1 MFFTPLCSLGSQCG
15 GANLCVEKCV
25 FQMFLGI
32 QETTNAAFP
41 HQTKVPV
48 DVDISHDSETP
59 AAHYS
64 NSVDG

>member
-1 MFFTPLCSLGSQCG
+1 
-15 GANLCVEKCV
+15 
-25 FQMFLGI
+25 MFLGI